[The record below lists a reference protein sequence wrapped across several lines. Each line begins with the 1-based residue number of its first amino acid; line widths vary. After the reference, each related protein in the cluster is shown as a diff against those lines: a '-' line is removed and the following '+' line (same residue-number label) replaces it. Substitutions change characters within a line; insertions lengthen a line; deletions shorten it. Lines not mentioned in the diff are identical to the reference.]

1 MDPIDMQVTDFNCEY
16 LGLSRLCL
24 MENAG
29 KSLSDEVATLSTF
42 TYSKPVKINIFA
54 GSGGNGGDGFVAAR
68 HLLNRG
74 FTVDLY
80 LLKKDDEIKSKDAL
94 LNLKI
99 LRNLNPK
106 VSRLNI
112 IYLND
117 SSDIDKLDI
126 AFNNQF
132 NESIIIDG
140 ILGTGIKGNLRPK
153 ERHAIEV
160 INKSNSLKIAI
171 DVPSGLNPLTGE
183 VEDISVKADYT
194 VGFHKVKSGVKKA
207 DEEYVGGL
215 ITCDIGIPIEAEL
228 YVGDGDLLKLKNRFD
243 DSHKGNNGSLLIIGG
258 SKEYSGAPG
267 LAGMA
272 AIASG
277 VDLVHI
283 ATPEPAV
290 IPIQS
295 YAPDFI
301 VHGMEGDYLN
311 LNNQEEIL
319 KLVEN
324 VDAVLIGPGASQID
338 ETKKLFNILAHK
350 IKKPI
355 VLDADALKLVERKI
369 IAKREDVIL
378 TPHNNEFK
386 QFYEDVIYSEGL
398 NLDDV
403 SMKFDKLDFQ
413 TVNDKLNILQAVSN
427 SISGVTVVKG
437 ESDFIF
443 QDNKVKINNTGNSG
457 MTVGGTGDSLSGLTV
472 GLLSQG
478 LNPFDAASLST
489 FLNGKAGDLAMEKYG
504 YGYAASNLA
513 EFIGKVME
521 GL

>member
-1 MDPIDMQVTDFNCEY
+1 M
-16 LGLSRLCL
+16 
-24 MENAG
+24 
-29 KSLSDEVATLSTF
+29 
-42 TYSKPVKINIFA
+42 
-54 GSGGNGGDGFVAAR
+54 
-68 HLLNRG
+68 
-74 FTVDLY
+74 
-80 LLKKDDEIKSKDAL
+80 
-94 LNLKI
+94 
-99 LRNLNPK
+99 
-106 VSRLNI
+106 
-112 IYLND
+112 
-117 SSDIDKLDI
+117 
-126 AFNNQF
+126 
-132 NESIIIDG
+132 
-140 ILGTGIKGNLRPK
+140 
-153 ERHAIEV
+153 
-160 INKSNSLKIAI
+160 
-171 DVPSGLNPLTGE
+171 
-183 VEDISVKADYT
+183 
-194 VGFHKVKSGVKKA
+194 
-207 DEEYVGGL
+207 
-215 ITCDIGIPIEAEL
+215 
-228 YVGDGDLLKLKNRFD
+228 
-243 DSHKGNNGSLLIIGG
+243 
-258 SKEYSGAPG
+258 
-267 LAGMA
+267 
-272 AIASG
+272 
-277 VDLVHI
+277 
-283 ATPEPAV
+283 
-290 IPIQS
+290 
-295 YAPDFI
+295 
-301 VHGMEGDYLN
+301 HGMEGDYLN

-457 MTVGGTGDSLSGLTV
+457 MTVGGTGDSLAGLTA

-478 LNPFDAASLST
+478 LNPFDAASLAT

>member
-1 MDPIDMQVTDFNCEY
+1 
-16 LGLSRLCL
+16 
-24 MENAG
+24 
-29 KSLSDEVATLSTF
+29 
-42 TYSKPVKINIFA
+42 
-54 GSGGNGGDGFVAAR
+54 
-68 HLLNRG
+68 
-74 FTVDLY
+74 
-80 LLKKDDEIKSKDAL
+80 
-94 LNLKI
+94 
-99 LRNLNPK
+99 
-106 VSRLNI
+106 
-112 IYLND
+112 
-117 SSDIDKLDI
+117 
-126 AFNNQF
+126 
-132 NESIIIDG
+132 
-140 ILGTGIKGNLRPK
+140 
-153 ERHAIEV
+153 
-160 INKSNSLKIAI
+160 
-171 DVPSGLNPLTGE
+171 
-183 VEDISVKADYT
+183 
-194 VGFHKVKSGVKKA
+194 
-207 DEEYVGGL
+207 
-215 ITCDIGIPIEAEL
+215 
-228 YVGDGDLLKLKNRFD
+228 
-243 DSHKGNNGSLLIIGG
+243 
-258 SKEYSGAPG
+258 
-267 LAGMA
+267 
-272 AIASG
+272 
-277 VDLVHI
+277 
-283 ATPEPAV
+283 
-290 IPIQS
+290 
-295 YAPDFI
+295 
-301 VHGMEGDYLN
+301 MEGDYLN

-457 MTVGGTGDSLSGLTV
+457 MTVGGTGDSLAGLTA

-478 LNPFDAASLST
+478 LNPFDAASLAT